1 MMNMETLQ
9 FKTNI
14 NCGGCVAKVTPHLNE
29 ETDIKNWKV
38 DTTNPQKIL
47 TVEAEVGSAEKIIE
61 VVNRAGFKI
70 EELAN

>member
-1 MMNMETLQ
+1 METLQ

-29 ETDIKNWKV
+29 EPNIKNWKV

-47 TVEAEVGSAEKIIE
+47 TVETDGISAKEIIKA
-61 VVNRAGFKI
+61 VSKAGFKI